1 MDKYGIDP
9 EIFEKMKKICEKVA
23 GFPIAQY
30 NWNEIANKLTGNGAL
45 LKYDWAAIQEK
56 IKTNSLIFS
65 MSDEFREYAN
75 IVRESEGLSEEEFE
89 KKFSAEIERSR
100 ELGRNGWIPS
110 EHGNPRDFAEWSK
123 YLHES
128 PERIMEFFE
137 EDDERV
143 IKHIKHTLNSIY
155 VEKPYV
161 TYYQNGIKAF
171 DNKDYMTAALYLT
184 ILFEIR
190 ISNLVE
196 FPKKNAKNQRLRYQD
211 KYSSYGYSIQKNK
224 DLIFLIFIQLLR
236 NIPIGCFALVIF
248 HWIWNRI
255 LSQNLIIWIEH
266 GCCMVGA
273 AGKQQKR
280 IVFS

>member
-1 MDKYGIDP
+1 MNKYCGTFLNIADAFIYTGKGEIYMDKYGIDP

-30 NWNEIANKLTGNGAL
+30 NWNEIANKLTGNRAL

-171 DNKDYMTAALYLT
+171 DNKDYMTMALYLT

-196 FPKKNAKNQRLRYQD
+196 FLKRMQKIRDLDIRINIQVMDIRYRRTKIMKMRQ
-211 KYSSYGYSIQKNK
+211 
-224 DLIFLIFIQLLR
+224 
-236 NIPIGCFALVIF
+236 AL
-248 HWIWNRI
+248 
-255 LSQNLIIWIEH
+255 
-266 GCCMVGA
+266 
-273 AGKQQKR
+273 
-280 IVFS
+280 